1 MFKSILVP
9 TDGSPR
15 SRRAVKTAASLAHET
30 GASLTLL
37 HVSPIYRTPYYPD
50 GVFIDWPNEKNYK
63 ADCAKA
69 AEKLFEAEAKVVRML
84 GTNAT
89 TVQMFSDAPWE
100 AILACAKKAKSDLV
114 VMASHGRRGVQA
126 FILGSETQKVLSHS
140 KVPVLVVR

>member
-15 SRRAVKTAASLAHET
+15 SLRAVKMAATLANST
-30 GASLTLL
+30 GANLTLL
-37 HVSPIYRTPYYPD
+37 HVSPTYKTPYYPD
-50 GVFIDWPNEKNYK
+50 GVFIDWPNERDYK
-63 ADCAKA
+63 ADCTKS
-69 AEKLFEAEAKVVRML
+69 AEKLFATSVKAAQEGGVVAKTMQ
-84 GTNAT
+84 T
-89 TVQMFSDAPWE
+89 FSDSPWE
-100 AILACAKKAKSDLV
+100 EILASAKKAKSDLV